1 MVLNLKNKEFNFVKK
16 YSNSERIA
24 ILFFLCYYLLV
35 EIYILNLLIMLESIQ
50 IGKMAP
56 NFVTIGVYK
65 NRLGKIR
72 LSDYHGKKYIILIFY
87 PANFTS
93 VSSTELIQLSDRIA
107 EFRKLSTEIL
117 AISVD
122 SPFSHLH
129 YLLSKRSQGGV
140 EQLNYPLISDLNQTI
155 TKKYQLLS
163 DDGLAFPGLFIIDKE
178 GIIQY
183 YTVNNLLCGRSI
195 NELLRI
201 LQSIQ
206 YIKENPGQA
215 CPVDW
220 KYGNNI
226 LYSHPL
232 KSKVYF
238 KTLYSNKKN

>member
-1 MVLNLKNKEFNFVKK
+1 M
-16 YSNSERIA
+16 IH
-24 ILFFLCYYLLV
+24 
-35 EIYILNLLIMLESIQ
+35 SIQ
-50 IGKMAP
+50 IGKRAP
-56 NFVTIGVYK
+56 NFVTVGVYK

-72 LSDYHGKKYIILIFY
+72 LSDYSGKKYVILLFY

-93 VSSTELIQLSDRIA
+93 VSSTELIQFSDRIS
-107 EFRKLSTEIL
+107 EFRKLSTQIL
-117 AISVD
+117 GISVD

-129 YLLSKRSQGGV
+129 YLLSKRNQGGV
-140 EQLNYPLISDLNQTI
+140 AQLNYPLVSDLNRRI
-155 TKKYQLLS
+155 TKKYELLT
-163 DDGLAFPGLFIIDKE
+163 DDGFAFPGLFIVDKE

-183 YTVNNLLCGRSI
+183 YTVNNLLCGRSV

-220 KYGNNI
+220 NYGTKI

-238 KTLYSNKKN
+238 KTFYSNKKN

>member
-1 MVLNLKNKEFNFVKK
+1 MVD
-16 YSNSERIA
+16 YP
-24 ILFFLCYYLLV
+24 
-35 EIYILNLLIMLESIQ
+35 Q

-56 NFVTIGVYK
+56 NFLTIGVYR
-65 NRLGKIR
+65 NQLGKIR
-72 LSDYHGKKYIILIFY
+72 LSDYYGKKYVILIFY

-93 VSSTELIQLSDRIA
+93 VSSTELIAFNDRIS
-107 EFRKLSTEIL
+107 EFRKLSTQLL

-129 YLLSKRSQGGV
+129 SLSKRSQGGLS
-140 EQLNYPLISDLNQTI
+140 QLNYPLISDSNQSI
-155 TKKYQLLS
+155 TRNYKLLTN
-163 DDGLAFPGLFIIDKE
+163 DGLAFPGLFIIDKE

-195 NELLRI
+195 NELIRI
-201 LQSIQ
+201 LKSIQ

-220 KYGNNI
+220 KYGDKI
-226 LYSHPL
+226 LYAHPL

>member
-1 MVLNLKNKEFNFVKK
+1 M
-16 YSNSERIA
+16 A
-24 ILFFLCYYLLV
+24 
-35 EIYILNLLIMLESIQ
+35 EIIQ
-50 IGKMAP
+50 IGKTAP

-65 NRLGKIR
+65 NCLGKIR
-72 LSDYHGKKYIILIFY
+72 LSDYHGKKYVILIFY
-87 PANFTS
+87 PGNFTTIS
-93 VSSTELIQLSDRIA
+93 PTELIEISNRIS
-107 EFRKLSTEIL
+107 EFRKLSTQIL

-129 YLLSKRSQGGV
+129 YLLSKRSQGGLG
-140 EQLNYPLISDLNQTI
+140 QLHFPLISDLNQKVTQ
-155 TKKYQLLS
+155 KYRLLTN
-163 DDGLAFPGLFIIDKE
+163 DGFASPGVFIIDKE

-195 NELLRI
+195 DELLRI

-215 CPVDW
+215 CPANW
-220 KYGNNI
+220 KAGEKT

-238 KTLYSNKKN
+238 KTLYSHKKN

>member
-1 MVLNLKNKEFNFVKK
+1 MVNTP
-16 YSNSERIA
+16 
-24 ILFFLCYYLLV
+24 
-35 EIYILNLLIMLESIQ
+35 Q
-50 IGKMAP
+50 IGKIAP
-56 NFVTIGVYK
+56 NFLTVGVYK

-72 LSDYHGKKYIILIFY
+72 LSDYRGKKYVILFFY

-93 VSSTELIQLSDRIA
+93 VSLTELIELNDRIS
-107 EFRKLSTEIL
+107 EFKKLSTQIL

-122 SPFSHLH
+122 SPFSHLQ
-129 YLLSKRSQGGV
+129 YLLLKRKDGGLDK
-140 EQLNYPLISDLNQTI
+140 LNYPLISDLTQTI
-155 TKKYQLLS
+155 SKNYKLLTN
-163 DDGLAFPGLFIIDKE
+163 DGLSFPGLFIIDKE

-201 LQSIQ
+201 LKSIQ

-220 KYGNNI
+220 KYGDEI

-232 KSKVYF
+232 KSKLYF
-238 KTLYSNKKN
+238 KILYSKKKN

>member
-1 MVLNLKNKEFNFVKK
+1 MIN
-16 YSNSERIA
+16 
-24 ILFFLCYYLLV
+24 
-35 EIYILNLLIMLESIQ
+35 SIQ
-50 IGKMAP
+50 IGKRAP

-72 LSDYHGKKYIILIFY
+72 LSDYYGKKYVILLFY

-93 VSSTELIQLSDRIA
+93 VSSTELIQLSDRIS
-107 EFRKLSTEIL
+107 EFRKLSTQIFG
-117 AISVD
+117 ISVD

-129 YLLSKRSQGGV
+129 YLLSNRNQGGV
-140 EQLNYPLISDLNQTI
+140 AQLNYPLISDLSRTV
-155 TKKYQLLS
+155 TKKYKLLT
-163 DDGLAFPGLFIIDKE
+163 DDGFAFPGLFIVDKE

-201 LQSIQ
+201 LRSIQ

-220 KYGNNI
+220 KYGNKI

>member
-1 MVLNLKNKEFNFVKK
+1 
-16 YSNSERIA
+16 
-24 ILFFLCYYLLV
+24 
-35 EIYILNLLIMLESIQ
+35 MLDSPQ

-56 NFVTIGVYK
+56 NFLTIGVYK
-65 NRLGKIR
+65 NKLGKIR
-72 LSDYHGKKYIILIFY
+72 LSDYHGKKYVILVFY

-93 VSSTELIQLSDRIA
+93 VAPTELIAISDRIS
-107 EFRKLSTEIL
+107 EFRKLSTQIL

-122 SPFSHLH
+122 SPFSHLQ
-129 YLLSKRSQGGV
+129 YLLSKRNQGGLD
-140 EQLNYPLISDLNQTI
+140 QLNYPLISDLNQTI
-155 TKKYQLLS
+155 TDKYGLKTN
-163 DDGLAFPGLFIIDKE
+163 DGLSLPGLFIIDKE

-195 NELLRI
+195 DELIRI

-206 YIKENPGQA
+206 YVKENPGQA

-220 KYGNNI
+220 KSGDQI

-238 KTLYSNKKN
+238 KTLYSQKKN